1 LILEVRLDRYAVVDD
16 IGVVLNP
23 LLADGQIHGGIVQGI
38 GQALMEDIHYDES
51 GQLLTGSH
59 MDYRVPRANDIPNFT
74 TGWHSVPCLSNPIGV
89 KGVGEGGTVGATPTV
104 INAIIDVLVPLGVTD
119 IELPATPQRIWKA
132 IQGTTRI
139 SGGTDVGVN

>member
-1 LILEVRLDRYAVVDD
+1 MRSVVY
-16 IGVVLNP
+16 GALFTVL
-23 LLADGQIHGGIVQGI
+23 ASAGTVE
-38 GQALMEDIHYDES
+38 A
-51 GQLLTGSH
+51 
-59 MDYRVPRANDIPNFT
+59 ANFT

-132 IQGTTRI
+132 IQGATRI